1 MCAYIYTRCAA
12 KSLPSY
18 PTVRPAHQAPP
29 PLRFSRQ
36 STGVGCHFLLRCLK
50 VKSES
55 EVTHSCPTPG
65 DPMDCSLLGSF
76 FHGIFQARVL
86 EWVCHCLLWYI
97 HIHSTKYVCVCVNI
111 YIFGYGC
118 IYNWKGTM
126 SPSPDHHV
134 RLPLSSSTAFPVD
147 KLLKNTP
154 AMQEIPVGFPGSVR
168 SPGKGIGY
176 PLQYSWASPVAQLVK
191 NPPAMWEAWVQ
202 SLGWEYLL
210 EEGKATHSRILA
222 WIIQSMGSQRVRH
235 NWATFTFTFL
245 EKGMETHSTIL
256 AWRIP
261 WTEDPGRLQSMGLQR
276 VGHDW
281 ATFTFLQ
288 QQVSAHSL
296 LWWDGEKQ
304 DFIYVY
310 ILFTE
315 TSLRWNIFLL
325 ALWHLHFNLSQKTIY
340 KHYVSCFFLLLNML
354 SWS

>member
-1 MCAYIYTRCAA
+1 
-12 KSLPSY
+12 
-18 PTVRPAHQAPP
+18 
-29 PLRFSRQ
+29 
-36 STGVGCHFLLRCLK
+36 
-50 VKSES
+50 
-55 EVTHSCPTPG
+55 
-65 DPMDCSLLGSF
+65 MDCSLPASF

-97 HIHSTKYVCVCVNI
+97 HIHSTKYVCVCVNK
-111 YIFGYGC
+111 YIFGYEC
-118 IYNWKGTM
+118 MYNWKGTT
-126 SPSPDHHV
+126 SPSPEHHV
-134 RLPLSSSTAFPVD
+134 RLPLSSSTAFPVVQ
-147 KLLKNTP
+147 LLKNTP

-168 SPGKGIGY
+168 SPGKGTGY

-191 NPPAMWEAWVQ
+191 NPPAVWEAWVQ

-235 NWATFTFTFL
+235 DWVTFTFTFL
-245 EKGMETHSTIL
+245 EKGMDTHSTIL

-296 LWWDGEKQ
+296 LRWDGEKQ
-304 DFIYVY
+304 D
-310 ILFTE
+310 LFMCTFY
-315 TSLRWNIFLL
+315 SLKHLWGGTFFFLPSG
-325 ALWHLHFNLSQKTIY
+325 HLHFNLSQKTIY
-340 KHYVSCFFLLLNML
+340 KCYVFCFFLLLNML